1 MSSLRWHGR
10 VAVALAF
17 SGLVVGTHV
26 AVASPGGA
34 AATRGYRAQTLAW
47 QPCAGQLAELE
58 CATVRVPLDY
68 GSPDGP
74 TMNVAISRL
83 RTGSAAKRRG
93 IMLLNPGG
101 PGGGG
106 VSMPLDMRSRFPR
119 DVLEQYDLVGF
130 DPRGVR
136 GSDRVTCQAPQ
147 PQQHHRGKPVIQ
159 DAERRGI
166 PARGPAQQ
174 PRVVQLRNV
183 AHDYL
188 DASRRPSVRLLPA

>member
-17 SGLVVGTHV
+17 SGLVVGAHV

-47 QPCAGQLAELE
+47 QPCAGQLADLE

-136 GSDRVTCQAPQ
+136 GSDRVTCQAPAAATTPSGQ
-147 PQQHHRGKPVIQ
+147 AGHTG
-159 DAERRGI
+159 RRT
-166 PARGPAQQ
+166 PRYPRARPGA
-174 PRVVQLRNV
+174 
-183 AHDYL
+183 AT
-188 DASRRPSVRLLPA
+188 SRRPTPERRSRLP